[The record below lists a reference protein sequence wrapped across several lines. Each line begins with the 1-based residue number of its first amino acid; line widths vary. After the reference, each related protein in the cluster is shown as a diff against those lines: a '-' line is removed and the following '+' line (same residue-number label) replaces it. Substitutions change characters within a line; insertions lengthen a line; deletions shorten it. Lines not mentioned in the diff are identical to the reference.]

1 MSCSN
6 MLFAGFI
13 FFSSVIWQTT
23 NVFNGLSLNFARAI
37 ATLEKF
43 DCQKFQN
50 FNYRISFVVSRA
62 LTISLIGRK
71 NTDGSFPPPF
81 RLENL
86 RQCRKQN
93 DISFL
98 EPRACQRR
106 SAQPCH
112 LARWA
117 CWWNFYDFCSKV
129 SKHPPSSPIQLF
141 GNGIK
146 LLIYRFGAGA
156 FFRKPLG
163 LTSTTPTRLRN
174 CHFHLKRSLFSG
186 SLPGSICFLGTNASA
201 RWLCHAK
208 QRLFLTFPEVVLS
221 KGAFKCFFSYANVC
235 TSPSFPCLNVCT
247 RHSLPGITTGVVPW
261 TTHEGFTVSCCTW
274 GAEEGH
280 AR

>member
-23 NVFNGLSLNFARAI
+23 NVFNGLTLKFSRAI
-37 ATLEKF
+37 ATTLEKF

-117 CWWNFYDFCSKV
+117 CWWNFYDFCSKI
-129 SKHPPSSPIQLF
+129 SKHPPSSPIQQF

-163 LTSTTPTRLRN
+163 LTSTTATRLRN

-221 KGAFKCFFSYANVC
+221 KGAFKCFQVLFQLC
-235 TSPSFPCLNVCT
+235 KCMHLLL
-247 RHSLPGITTGVVPW
+247 LPLP
-261 TTHEGFTVSCCTW
+261 
-274 GAEEGH
+274 
-280 AR
+280 